1 MFQAGPIMNQRP
13 IRSHPSTPEDRI
25 YLCPN
30 DLILGRSSTH
40 APQGPFKER
49 VINKRRF
56 DHIQSIMQIPRKK
69 WSRDLFLDLAIQ
81 PKWHAENRNI
91 QKDNVALVQDNN
103 VVRDEWKLGIV
114 SETFPGKDDLV
125 KRVNVSYNNFP
136 TQEKIHR

>member
-1 MFQAGPIMNQRP
+1 M
-13 IRSHPSTPEDRI
+13 
-25 YLCPN
+25 
-30 DLILGRSSTH
+30 
-40 APQGPFKER
+40 
-49 VINKRRF
+49 
-56 DHIQSIMQIPRKK
+56 PRKK
-69 WSRDLFLDLAIQ
+69 WSRDLFLNLAIQ

-136 TQEKIHR
+136 T